1 MPKTQYASITT
12 KYVIFASEV
21 SKTIFKLF
29 FSILLLGLKLKC
41 EKYVWNI
48 ICYLC
53 SVCTYACKLL
63 FATKVNPSHIYATRY
78 CNVQLFELWLPWDPW
93 RRKRV
98 SKAVQAYFFP
108 RNLLMI
114 LHTSPLQLQK
124 AVLQKSFLECS
135 TKDWRERRR
144 LAESQGKCIRKAVR
158 VNLMIWH
165 FLSLKIHLQW
175 SV

>member
-1 MPKTQYASITT
+1 M
-12 KYVIFASEV
+12 

-29 FSILLLGLKLKC
+29 FSILLLGLKMKY

-53 SVCTYACKLL
+53 SVCFYACKLL

-124 AVLQKSFLECS
+124 AVLQKSFFRSVQQKIEENEEDWQSPKGSALERQCVW
-135 TKDWRERRR
+135 TWWF
-144 LAESQGKCIRKAVR
+144 GI
-158 VNLMIWH
+158 
-165 FLSLKIHLQW
+165 FYP
-175 SV
+175 